1 MKHDPQTQY
10 ERTVAFVFLMAMLFL
25 LLANLPV
32 PR

>member
-1 MKHDPQTQY
+1 VTCETQH
-10 ERTVAFVFLMAMLFL
+10 ERDVAFVFLMAMLFI